1 MSRDKSSVLNY
12 KFLHKGL
19 KNIPT
24 GIKAIIILIVTFK
37 INFLDVLPYIGTFI
51 KFWGFLINTKAV
63 IIPKAD
69 IIRAESWKHLYSKLL
84 NILTSLHY

>member
-51 KFWGFLINTKAV
+51 KF
-63 IIPKAD
+63 
-69 IIRAESWKHLYSKLL
+69 
-84 NILTSLHY
+84 